1 MNSVKDKFI
10 KLQGVFIL
18 LAVLVTAQMIIL
30 YFLQSNQTGVIS
42 EANKINQ
49 GFMFILQKENELYEK
64 ISAFR
69 DSPNQEDFQKLKDEF
84 TSLKSE
90 MTSWSTKGV
99 ESLLLPDA
107 IIKDEMRRLLNLQKA
122 LDLFMQ
128 KNTVDGDLLLALEK
142 KVFFDRVSVIKNVL
156 DRVIADSRQTSSFI
170 SIFFLV
176 IILLNIPVF
185 IVLLMMTR
193 QLFTSFSND
202 VSSLTEIAESIT
214 RGQKYDTKETA
225 SIKETQRL
233 FDAFKNMELEL
244 INRNMLSKDE
254 VDRTKKSNEQLEQ
267 KIEKSSHEIIK
278 TNEMLEKKNM
288 ELEQILYAASHDLRT
303 PLIGVQ
309 GFSQELQYLCD
320 LLKEEISQSG
330 VAMEEG
336 AKLQEILDKDIP
348 NSVNYIING
357 SNKMDTMIQGL
368 LRISRVGLEELQIA
382 EIDMNEFVRQ
392 IVDGLSFQAQS
403 ANAMIITNELE
414 NCRGDKDKLEQVF
427 TNLIVNAIKYRKE
440 DQSCE
445 INISCE
451 KTDDEVKYIVA
462 DNGKGI
468 SEVNLKKIFNTFF
481 RIDID
486 SANGE
491 GLGLTIANRIIE
503 KHMGRLEV
511 ESVEG
516 EGSKFFI
523 ILPLSSEKAEK
534 PAEPENKEE
543 EISAEDGAENE

>member
-42 EANKINQ
+42 QANKINQ
-49 GFMFILQKENELYEK
+49 GFMLILQKENELYEK

-122 LDLFMQ
+122 LELFMQ

-543 EISAEDGAENE
+543 EISVEDGAENE

>member
-1 MNSVKDKFI
+1 MNSVKDKFL
-10 KLQGVFIL
+10 KLQAVFIL
-18 LAVLVTAQMIIL
+18 LAVLITAQMLIL
-30 YFLQSNQTGVIS
+30 YFLQTNQTGVIAQ
-42 EANKINQ
+42 ANKVNQ
-49 GFMFILQKENELYEK
+49 TYMSILQKENALFEK
-64 ISAFR
+64 ISTYR
-69 DSPNQEDFQKLKDEF
+69 DSINQENYQQLKDEF
-84 TSLKSE
+84 SLLKSE
-90 MTSWSTKGV
+90 ISAWSTDGI
-99 ESLLLPDA
+99 ESLLLPEA
-107 IIKDEMRRLLNLQKA
+107 IIKDEMRRLQNLQKV

-128 KNTVDGDLLLALEK
+128 RKSNEADMVLALEK
-142 KVFFDRVSVIKNVL
+142 KVFFDRVPVIKNVL
-156 DRVIADSRQTSSFI
+156 DRVIVDSKQTSSFI

-185 IVLLMMTR
+185 VVLLLMTR
-193 QLFTSFSND
+193 QLFGSFNND
-202 VSSLTEIAESIT
+202 VSILTDIAESIT
-214 RGQKYDTKETA
+214 KGKKYDSQESA
-225 SIKETQRL
+225 SIKETERL
-233 FDAFKNMELEL
+233 FNAFKNMELEL

-254 VDRTKKSNEQLEQ
+254 VTRTKKSNEKLEQ

-320 LLKEEISQSG
+320 LLKEELLQSG
-330 VAMEEG
+330 VAMEDG
-336 AKLQEILDKDIP
+336 AKLQEILAKDIP

-368 LRISRVGLEELQIA
+368 LRISRVGLEELEVG

-414 NCRGDKDKLEQVF
+414 NCFGDKDKLEQVF

-440 DQSCE
+440 DGNCE
-445 INISCE
+445 ITVSCE
-451 KTDDEVKYIVA
+451 KLDDEIRYYIA

-468 SEVNLKKIFNTFF
+468 SEDNLKKIFNTFF

-486 SANGE
+486 TANGE

-503 KHMGRLEV
+503 KHHGRLEV

-516 EGSKFFI
+516 QGSKFII
-523 ILPLSSEKAEK
+523 ILP
-534 PAEPENKEE
+534 
-543 EISAEDGAENE
+543 ISAEQGAENE